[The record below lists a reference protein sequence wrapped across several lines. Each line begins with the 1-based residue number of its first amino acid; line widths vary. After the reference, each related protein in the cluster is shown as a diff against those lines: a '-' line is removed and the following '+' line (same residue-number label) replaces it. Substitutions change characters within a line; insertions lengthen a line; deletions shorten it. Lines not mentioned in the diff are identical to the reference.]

1 MNDRPVPRFMGLD
14 DPFPDRVTNT
24 VSPVIRRGLD
34 NKRIVGGVDN
44 DVTMSVLGAVH
55 LLWMMGD
62 RRLPT
67 TREIFDRISHIDPDL
82 ILKVLKH
89 KRFRTLALGRGI
101 QWPDNWDEALH
112 SGAVLRSQLRPEQVQ
127 VMAIVMEPGP
137 DNFQKRLRR
146 AGITAA
152 TWMGWLKEPMF
163 QEAVK
168 VSAEN
173 MLQASTAAVHASVAH
188 GASNGNVQAQR
199 LFYELTGRHDPAKQ
213 QMMEFQNM
221 IGLLLEVITR
231 YITDPVTLSKI
242 NGDLDKIIS
251 GNRLK
256 ELDVIPANYEVVR
269 EVTPAAPVGEVTIDS
284 GTEIPDGFFEM
295 EIE

>member
-1 MNDRPVPRFMGLD
+1 MSEVSRFKSLD
-14 DPFPDRVTNT
+14 DPFPDRVSRT
-24 VSPVIRRGLD
+24 VSSNIRRAHQD
-34 NKRIVGGVDN
+34 KRIVGGVDN
-44 DVTMSVLGAVH
+44 QTTMTVLGAVH

-62 RRLPT
+62 HRLPT
-67 TREIFDRISHIDPDL
+67 TREIFDRISHVDRDE
-82 ILKVLKH
+82 ILKVLRH

-101 QWPDNWDEALH
+101 QWPENWNEALH

-137 DNFQKRLRR
+137 DPLRKRLTR

-163 QEAVK
+163 AEAVK

-173 MLQASTAAVHASVAH
+173 MLQASTSSVHASVIH
-188 GASNGNVQAQR
+188 GATNGNVQAQR
-199 LFYELTGRHDPAKQ
+199 LFYELTGRHDPAKEQ
-213 QMMEFQNM
+213 RLELNNM

-231 YITDPVTLSKI
+231 YVTDPSVLGKI
-242 NGDLDKIIS
+242 NKDIDTIVS
-251 GNRLK
+251 GQRLK
-256 ELDVIPANYEVVR
+256 ELDTVPANYEVV
-269 EVTPAAPVGEVTIDS
+269 ESTVTPAVGEPTMEP
-284 GTEIPDGFFEM
+284 EIPDGFFEM

>member
-1 MNDRPVPRFMGLD
+1 MSEVSPFKGFD
-14 DPFPDRVTNT
+14 DPFPDRVSRT
-24 VSPVIRRGLD
+24 VSSNIRRVHQD
-34 NKRIVGGVDN
+34 KRIVGGVDN
-44 DVTMSVLGAVH
+44 QTTMTVLGAVH

-62 RRLPT
+62 HRLPT
-67 TREIFDRISHIDPDL
+67 TREIFDRISHVDRDEV
-82 ILKVLKH
+82 LKVLRH

-101 QWPDNWDEALH
+101 QWPENWNEAVH

-127 VMAIVMEPGP
+127 VMAIVMAPGP
-137 DNFQKRLRR
+137 ETFNKRLAR

-163 QEAVK
+163 AEAVK

-173 MLQASTAAVHASVAH
+173 MLQSTTASVHASVAH
-188 GASNGNVQAQR
+188 NASNGNVQAQR

-213 QMMEFQNM
+213 QRIEFQNM

-231 YITDPVTLSKI
+231 YITDPLTLAKI
-242 NGDLDKIIS
+242 NKDIESIVAGE
-251 GNRLK
+251 RLK
-256 ELDVIPANYEVVR
+256 ELDVVPANYEVIESTVA
-269 EVTPAAPVGEVTIDS
+269 PAVGEPTMEP
-284 GTEIPDGFFEM
+284 EIPDGFFEM

>member
-1 MNDRPVPRFMGLD
+1 MSEVSRFKSLD
-14 DPFPDRVTNT
+14 DPFPDRVSRT
-24 VSPVIRRGLD
+24 VSTNIRRAHQD
-34 NKRIVGGVDN
+34 KRIVGGVDN
-44 DVTMSVLGAVH
+44 NVTMTVLGAVH

-62 RRLPT
+62 HRLPT
-67 TREIFDRISHIDPDL
+67 TREIFDRISHVDRDEV
-82 ILKVLKH
+82 LKVLRH

-101 QWPDNWDEALH
+101 QWPENWNEAVH

-127 VMAIVMEPGP
+127 VMAIVMAPGP
-137 DNFQKRLRR
+137 ETFNKRLAR

-163 QEAVK
+163 AEAVK

-173 MLQASTAAVHASVAH
+173 MLQSTTASVHASVAH
-188 GASNGNVQAQR
+188 NASNGNVQAQR

-213 QMMEFQNM
+213 QRIEFQNM

-231 YITDPVTLSKI
+231 YITDPLTLAKI
-242 NGDLDKIIS
+242 NKDIESIVAGE
-251 GNRLK
+251 RLK
-256 ELDVIPANYEVVR
+256 ELDVVPANYEVIESTVA
-269 EVTPAAPVGEVTIDS
+269 PAVGEPTMEP
-284 GTEIPDGFFEM
+284 EIPDGFFEM